1 MGWLDRFRNWVWR
14 VEERSN
20 ELEYSALDEV
30 HKAEDK
36 IDEASHGRFY
46 DTVESVE
53 ERSEDVLHDLHLDT
67 DPGAPNEKDE
77 TEAP

>member
-1 MGWLDRFRNWVWR
+1 MSWLDRFRNWVWR

-36 IDEASHGRFY
+36 IDETTHGRFY
-46 DTVESVE
+46 DAVEGVE

-67 DPGAPNEKDE
+67 DPGAPNGNDE
-77 TEAP
+77 NEAV